1 MAKFLFSLAELE
13 CYKRTELK
21 MYSVSSIEMDYSGH
35 CYFIYKAA
43 GLLRFSTANLLGIT
57 YWPEYR

>member
-35 CYFIYKAA
+35 CYLIYKAA
-43 GLLRFSTANLLGIT
+43 GLL
-57 YWPEYR
+57 